1 MSKAK
6 DYSSQSFSPS
16 SGSGGRTKS
25 QPTGDKVD
33 SSGKSREKDDM
44 VGLNDKFVRLIDKVC
59 KSQRFVYLLT
69 PSAPAYYLSHH

>member
-16 SGSGGRTKS
+16 SSGRAKS
-25 QPTGDKVD
+25 QPMGAKVD
-33 SSGKSREKDDM
+33 STGKSREKEDM

-59 KSQRFVYLLT
+59 E
-69 PSAPAYYLSHH
+69 SHIFAIY

>member
-16 SGSGGRTKS
+16 SSGRTKS
-25 QPTGDKVD
+25 QPTGDKVN
-33 SSGKSREKDDM
+33 SAGKSQEKDDM

-59 KSQRFVYLLT
+59 KSQLLST
-69 PSAPAYYLSHH
+69 VVDDIICTSDLV